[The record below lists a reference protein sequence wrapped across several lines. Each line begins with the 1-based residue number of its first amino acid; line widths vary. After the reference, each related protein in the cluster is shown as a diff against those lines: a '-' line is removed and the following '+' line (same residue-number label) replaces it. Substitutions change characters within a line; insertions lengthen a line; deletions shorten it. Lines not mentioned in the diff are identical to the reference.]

1 LRQAAQAVAPAW
13 KEEVNRRIAEHK
25 GRKANPGEAQQQPE
39 PQPAPGSLAAKAAA
53 RVAARYAKAPSYSE
67 MLADEA
73 RAAVRAA
80 EAASKAA
87 LEAQAAAES
96 LLAGLEA
103 ASTAQNWEPE
113 FSAAPDRL
121 TPSEPQWTP
130 EPVLVPQ
137 RAMAAAA
144 PLASASA
151 PLAAASLAATPATK
165 PAVQKKAS
173 RKQAPNEEAP
183 APQAFEIRWDSD
195 LPVRE
200 VSVPGYPSHGERVFA
215 QPAQHEWEAPQ
226 MHEGFGSRAY
236 EVVEPAQPIHA
247 NLIEFPR
254 ELVATRKLRP
264 RRAEGP
270 YAEQVEAERQL
281 SIFEVEPW
289 TISTEPEATGSAAE
303 AAPNWVGPE
312 WSGIELDEE
321 PLVDPYAPAPNY
333 AAAYAEV
340 HAGVQNAVWDRTEAP
355 AQQANAAEKA
365 LPLAPLGSRMLAG
378 LVDFSLIAGA
388 FVCAALLASLTAKTM
403 PPLKQMALESVFA
416 FALTAAF
423 YLAIFFTL
431 STGTPGMKYAS
442 LEIRTFGGQRP
453 TRGQRFQRMMTLLV
467 SLAPVGLGAV
477 WAVFDEQHLCWHD
490 RLSGTYVRKG

>member
-39 PQPAPGSLAAKAAA
+39 SQPAPGSLAAKAAA

-67 MLADEA
+67 MLAEEA

-87 LEAQAAAES
+87 LEAQAVAES
-96 LLAGLEA
+96 VLAGLEA

-113 FSAAPDRL
+113 FSAP
-121 TPSEPQWTP
+121 P

-151 PLAAASLAATPATK
+151 PLAAASPATA
-165 PAVQKKAS
+165 PAAKAAGPKKTS

-200 VSVPGYPSHGERVFA
+200 AAVPGYASHGEKVFA
-215 QPAQHEWEAPQ
+215 APAQHEWEAPQ

-303 AAPNWVGPE
+303 AALNWAGPE

-321 PLVDPYAPAPNY
+321 PMVDPYAPAPNY

-340 HAGVQNAVWDRTEAP
+340 HAGVANATWDRTEAA
-355 AQQANAAEKA
+355 AQQVDATEKA
-365 LPLAPLGSRMLAG
+365 LPLASLGRRLLAG
-378 LVDFSLIAGA
+378 LVDFSLIAGT
-388 FVCAALLASLTAKTM
+388 FVCAALLASVSAKTL
-403 PPLKQMALESVFA
+403 PSLKQMALESVFA